1 MVEKPD
7 TCEGRTGL
15 LECGR
20 VGGGGGGTILEDVG
34 EEKLRDGGLVAA
46 SERER
51 EGLVERAVILDR
63 SPKKYLTVSS
73 DFP

>member
-1 MVEKPD
+1 M
-7 TCEGRTGL
+7 

-63 SPKKYLTVSS
+63 SQKNI
-73 DFP
+73 